1 MNPERPIR
9 KLPKNIGI
17 KKFTS
22 RSPSPR
28 TGAISFEGNVNIA
41 ARTISDV
48 TMEESRPWAK
58 GKGKK
63 KDSLADLFKN
73 NEKSDP

>member
-1 MNPERPIR
+1 MR

-22 RSPSPR
+22 RSPSFR
-28 TGAISFEGNVNIA
+28 MVAISFEGSVHIA
-41 ARTISDV
+41 ARTIPDV

-58 GKGKK
+58 GKGKEK
-63 KDSLADLFKN
+63 YSLADLFEN
-73 NEKSDP
+73 DEKSDP